1 MIAWGALLLA
11 ACSPDPGLPS
21 DDAGGVNNAK
31 PITHDFTLT
40 QNEFDQLAPEDQF
53 VVMNKAMST
62 FMRGMPGDEFFDTSQ
77 GLENP
82 VVRTSDSLTRLQTQM
97 QTPLTSDQRIHSDQL
112 VFGSPDD
119 TETAVDDSIP
129 AMFDDFDNRQPH
141 QVFVARALGYPISHD
156 QFSHWMAYFLAN
168 TIMFSPAYEMDSTDH
183 QDISRTLG
191 YLQSHLENNSAITAV
206 IRGWL
211 NNLSRWR
218 VSRSAENHALEM
230 FELYLGIFNDS
241 EEEQQNTI
249 NGGKACA
256 PWYLTDNSDDYQL
269 AKDPLIV
276 EGVKAYRVFDQYVS
290 TCAQLYD
297 AVVGHPNL
305 IPRVTEV
312 IVNYFLDGSTAELK
326 NNLIA
331 DIVAT
336 GPQTFDDIFLSVIF
350 SEAFL
355 LHSERPKTFE
365 ENAFGFLDA
374 MSWSPRARQWPIDRR
389 TLQTVFN
396 RNSNANV
403 SLRAKGWAP
412 MEYKIGRTPFVPMD
426 VLSFA
431 SYHKGLRENILLNTK
446 GWDGERFPEET
457 DFTEAD
463 EPRGVPFEIKHGAFY
478 QAGTENLKETLEGL
492 SAEEMIDYVFLSA
505 LGRRATQDEMD
516 TWIAEG
522 LERNMLSVDEDGRN
536 IMTKTNGDRY
546 WEYYTDDFAEMMLD
560 YMSRLPEFYYY
571 RAVAQ

>member
-1 MIAWGALLLA
+1 M
-11 ACSPDPGLPS
+11 
-21 DDAGGVNNAK
+21 
-31 PITHDFTLT
+31 
-40 QNEFDQLAPEDQF
+40 
-53 VVMNKAMST
+53 VMNKAMST
-62 FMRGMPGDEFFDTSQ
+62 FMRGMPADEFFDTSR

-82 VVRTSDSLTRLQTQM
+82 VVRDGSSWTQLQTQL
-97 QTPLTSDQRIHSDQL
+97 QTPLTAEEVVRNDQL

-119 TETAVDDSIP
+119 PDTTVDDSIP
-129 AMFDDFDNRQPH
+129 AMFTSFDNRQPH
-141 QVFVARALGYPISHD
+141 QTYVARALGYPLSHN

-191 YLQSHLENNSAITAV
+191 YLQTHLDNGSNITTV

-211 NNLSRWR
+211 HNLSRWR

-230 FELYLGIFNDS
+230 YELYLGVFNDT

-290 TCAQLYD
+290 TCDELYD
-297 AVVGHPNL
+297 AVVSHPNL
-305 IPRVTEV
+305 MPRVIEV
-312 IVNYFLDGSTAELK
+312 IVNYFLDGSAAEVK
-326 NNLIA
+326 NTLIS
-331 DIVAT
+331 DIVNT

-365 ENAFGFLDA
+365 ENAFGFLGA
-374 MSWSPRARQWPIDRR
+374 MSWSPRSRQWPIDHRA
-389 TLQTVFN
+389 LQTVFN
-396 RNSNANV
+396 RGWDTNV
-403 SLRAKGWAP
+403 SLHAKGWAP

-431 SYHKGLRENILLNTK
+431 SYHKGMREDVLLNTK
-446 GWDGERFPEET
+446 AWDGDRYPEET
-457 DFTEAD
+457 DFTEAA

-478 QAGTENLKETLEGL
+478 QAGTENLKPTLEDL
-492 SAEEMIDYVFLSA
+492 TAEEMVDYVFLSA

-522 LERNMLSVDEDGRN
+522 FERSMLAVDEDGKN
-536 IMTKTNGDRY
+536 IMRKTNGDRY
-546 WEYYTDDFAEMMLD
+546 WEYFTDDYAEMILD
-560 YMSRLPEFYYY
+560 YISRLPEFYYY
-571 RAVAQ
+571 RAVSQ